1 MLACIFAP
9 RPVKQPIRF
18 GDGVHTYTKPD
29 SSLFILFLPPMLNDK
44 GQIKYIVTYY
54 SSFRFLPPATKLEQG
69 YIFIGVCDSVHGGGC
84 YPSMHCWWYPSMP
97 CSRSAVGGGSAPRGG
112 LLLGVCSWKGLV
124 ETPQDGHCWNA
135 FLLVLISQLSK
146 YQTTHNYWIF

>member
-18 GDGVHTYTKPD
+18 GDGVHSYTKPD
-29 SSLFILFLPPMLNDK
+29 SSLFILFLPPMFNDK

-69 YIFIGVCDSVHGGGC
+69 YIFIGVCDSVHGGGGVL
-84 YPSMHCWWYPSMP
+84 SQHALLVVSQHALQQV
-97 CSRSAVGGGSAPRGG
+97 SRVGG
-112 LLLGVCSWKGLV
+112 LLLGEVCSWGSAPGRASWRPPGTPLLECILVGLNFPV
-124 ETPQDGHCWNA
+124 IQ
-135 FLLVLISQLSK
+135 IS
-146 YQTTHNYWIF
+146 NYT